1 VRSLI
6 IRFLDCEG
14 PGIIENSLRNAN
26 YKITYHDAYR
36 KGIQLI
42 PESQQIFDT
51 IILMGGPQSVYD
63 PKEES
68 FFKPYINL
76 VENALA
82 IPRKRVIGI
91 CLGSQILAKALGA
104 TVMKGAS
111 GPEIGFSKV
120 SVTNTAHN
128 VFQGITSANLTAF
141 HLHGDTFDLPPN
153 TERLISSE
161 KYENQMFSYKNKGYG
176 IQCHFEVTY
185 PMLEVWWKVHKEI
198 PQTIGN
204 ISNEIKVKQ
213 QEMEANARILFDN
226 IIASKAN

>member
-1 VRSLI
+1 MRTTKLLTMMLIEKEFNSFPNPSKYSTLSFLWEDLSLFM
-6 IRFLDCEG
+6 IRKKNPSSTLYQSC
-14 PGIIENSLRNAN
+14 
-26 YKITYHDAYR
+26 R
-36 KGIQLI
+36 KC
-42 PESQQIFDT
+42 
-51 IILMGGPQSVYD
+51 
-63 PKEES
+63 
-68 FFKPYINL
+68 
-76 VENALA
+76 ALA
-82 IPRKRVIGI
+82 IPGKKVIGV

-104 TVMKGAS
+104 TVMKGAN
-111 GPEIGFSKV
+111 GAEIGFSKV